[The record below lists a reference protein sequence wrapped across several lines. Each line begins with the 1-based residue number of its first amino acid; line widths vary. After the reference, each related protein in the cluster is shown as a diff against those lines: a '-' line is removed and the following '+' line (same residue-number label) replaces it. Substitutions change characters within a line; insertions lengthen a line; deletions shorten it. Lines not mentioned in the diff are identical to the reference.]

1 MPAVALPC
9 NVEAERSVLGA
20 MLCDPSAAE
29 VGVESLE
36 ETDFS
41 ESDKRNRYIFRAM
54 KALHERHSPIDPQMV
69 NGQLVNMH
77 LDDLAGGLAYLLELV
92 DAVINPDNIDLYI
105 EMVHEQ
111 SVLRQLLL
119 KTAEIQE
126 EYAKGV
132 RNIGDFISASNDAI
146 TLISQKRSVQGM
158 KKASEVAHSVQSEIR
173 KKAESKDE
181 KGITGLETGYRVL
194 NEFTHGW
201 QNGDL
206 IILAARPSVGKTAFG
221 MNLAYLA
228 AHRSKVPVGFFS
240 LEMSADRVMERL
252 IACRSCVANDKIQT
266 GSFLTQKELAK
277 IKSAID
283 EISETELYFDD
294 TPNCKLGELVSKA
307 TKLKKQHPDLGLIV
321 IDYLGRIRY
330 SDKVDMANHQ
340 QEVGLIS
347 GALKSLARQ
356 LNVPVLCLAQL
367 NRSVETNDDKRPT
380 LANLRDSGSI
390 EQDADICMLMYR
402 EDYYTSQGI
411 SVKNKY
417 QRRAEGQAAQAQPQE
432 ESQENAGKKAGD
444 TSKTT
449 IIVAKNR
456 NGKTGS
462 FELMFQRNF
471 SRFTEPTSDYQE
483 RQAEMYRAAEAD
495 FSDFEG

>member
-1 MPAVALPC
+1 MATVALPC

-20 MLCDPSAAE
+20 MLCDSSAAE
-29 VGVESLE
+29 VGIESLE

-41 ESDKRNRYIFRAM
+41 EADKRNRYIFRAM
-54 KALHERHSPIDPQMV
+54 KELHQRHSPIDPQMV

-77 LDDLAGGLAYLLELV
+77 LEDLAGGLPYLSELV

-132 RNIGDFISASNDAI
+132 SNVGDFISASNDAI

-158 KKASEVAHSVQSEIR
+158 KKASEVASSVRSEIE
-173 KKAESKDE
+173 KKAESKDN
-181 KGITGLETGYRVL
+181 KGVTGLATGYGVL
-194 NEFTHGW
+194 DEYTHGW
-201 QNGDL
+201 QKGDL

-221 MNLAYLA
+221 LNLAYLA
-228 AHRSKVPVGFFS
+228 AFHSKVPVGFFS
-240 LEMSADRVMERL
+240 LEMASDRVMERL
-252 IACRSCVANDKIQT
+252 IASRSCVSNEKIQT
-266 GSFLTQKELAK
+266 GGFLGTKEKAK
-277 IKSAID
+277 IDAAIQ
-283 EISETELYFDD
+283 EISLTDLYFDD

-340 QEVGLIS
+340 QEVGYIS

-367 NRSVETNDDKRPT
+367 NRSVENNDDKRPT

-417 QRRAEGQAAQAQPQE
+417 QRRMQGQNPEKPADPAPEEGKPKH
-432 ESQENAGKKAGD
+432 SD

-462 FELMFQRNF
+462 FELVFQRDI
-471 SRFTEPTSDYQE
+471 SRFTEPSNEYQE
-483 RQAEMYRAAEAD
+483 KQAEMYQSAD
-495 FSDFEG
+495 MGFSDFEG